1 MEREVIVVGAGP
13 SGAAT
18 AIALKQRGH
27 DVLLLDRQSFPRDKA
42 CGDGIPA
49 GAIEILYSMGLKD
62 RVKAADFYPVHS
74 LLLSSPNN
82 HVLEAELKK
91 GEHYGADSY
100 VVPRLEF
107 DSLIQEHA
115 VDSGVEFKQALVK
128 APIIEDGRVV
138 GVQARFNGTVKDIRS
153 KVVVGADGVT
163 SSIARALRP
172 DKHDDGHR
180 AIALRA
186 YITDIEVLP
195 HEVEFYLYKGILP
208 GYAWIFP
215 IGEGQAN
222 LGLGM
227 RLDKY
232 KNINKSLEDMVDVF
246 LDMPVIKKRLKNGGQ
261 LNDIAKWQ
269 LDFGSQSMQRA
280 YDGALLVGD
289 AAGLINPLTGGG
301 IHNGLQSALFAS
313 EVIHGALAKDD
324 TSLEQ
329 LQIFDKKIDDNLK
342 KNMRKSY
349 LIQRSLIYLPM
360 SVDLLIRWGGANSD
374 VAKIFIDKL

>member
-13 SGAAT
+13 SGSAT
-18 AIALKQRGH
+18 AIALKKKGH
-27 DVLLLDRQSFPRDKA
+27 DVLLLDRQLFPRDKA

-49 GAIEILYSMGLKD
+49 GAIEILYAMGLED
-62 RVKAADFYPVHS
+62 RIKAANFYPVHS
-74 LLLSSPNN
+74 ILLSSPNN

-91 GEHYGADSY
+91 GPEYGADSF
-100 VVPRLEF
+100 VIPRVEF
-107 DSLIQEHA
+107 DSLIQQHA
-115 VDSGVEFKQALVK
+115 VDVGVDFQQAQVK

-138 GVQARFNGTVKDIRS
+138 GVQARSNG
-153 KVVVGADGVT
+153 KVEEMRAKIVVGADGVT

-180 AIALRA
+180 AIALRS
-186 YITDIEVLP
+186 YVTDIEELP
-195 HEVEFYLYKGILP
+195 NEVEFYLYKGILP

-215 IGEGQAN
+215 IGEGRAN

-232 KNINKSLEDMVDVF
+232 KDLDKNLEDMVDIF
-246 LDMPVIKKRLKNGGQ
+246 LDMPVIKKRLKNGGK
-261 LNDIAKWQ
+261 LNNVAKWQ

-280 YDGALLVGD
+280 YAGALLVGD

-301 IHNGLQSALFAS
+301 IHNGLQSALIAS
-313 EVIHGALAKDD
+313 GVIHEALAKDD

-329 LQIFDKKIDDNLK
+329 LRSFDLSIEENLK

-349 LIQRSLIYLPM
+349 LIQRSLLYLPM

>member
-232 KNINKSLEDMVDVF
+232 KNVDKSLEDMVDVF

-349 LIQRSLIYLPM
+349 LIQRSLIYFPM